1 MSVST
6 KKSNFIL
13 YIVIVVLGI
22 IFAAPFIWMVSTSL
36 KSPAQLYVPEFI
48 LIPNPVMWENFSV
61 ALSKIP
67 FLRYSLNTIF
77 LTITSI
83 IFQLLSCGLVAY
95 GFARL
100 NFKFKKFLFSLLL
113 ASMMLPSTVRMIPE
127 YLIWMKIG
135 GIDTYFP
142 LLLPKLFGSAYFVF
156 LLRQFYLTIPKELD
170 EAAKIDGCSYFGIW
184 WRILLPIT
192 KPAMTTVAVFT
203 FMGVWNDFFGPLI
216 YLTDDSLKTLALA
229 LRSFQGQFGSENH
242 LMMAASLVVLLPC
255 LLIFVFSQRYF
266 VKGIAL
272 SGIKG

>member
-1 MSVST
+1 VSVST